1 MKNLHPKELSLLALM
16 SMIQPMIKLKLEQE
30 EKNNLRRVI
39 VFIGMRLEEVIALPI
54 LHQPITAIA

>member
-30 EKNNLRRVI
+30 ENNNPRRAII
-39 VFIGMRLEEVIALPI
+39 VLG
-54 LHQPITAIA
+54 